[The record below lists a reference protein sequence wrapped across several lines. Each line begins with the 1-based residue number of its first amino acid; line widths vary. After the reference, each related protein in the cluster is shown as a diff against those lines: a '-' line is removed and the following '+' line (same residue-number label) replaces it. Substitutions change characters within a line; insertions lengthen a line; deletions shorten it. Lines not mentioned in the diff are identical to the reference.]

1 MTGGN
6 QEITIHVFYRNWTI
20 LFGVGENSPNS
31 RLGST
36 FARMKLKGIDEGP
49 HKRWSMWFNSMPKYQ
64 NDIAI
69 NL

>member
-49 HKRWSMWFNSMPKYQ
+49 HKRWSMWF
-64 NDIAI
+64 
-69 NL
+69 